1 MSEILQDTTKC
12 IRTSTRSSGSELA
25 AGLCRSS
32 VSGRLTRPP
41 NTSLQVPAQR
51 HPERQSVKRPWAR
64 SCRCRVHAA
73 AGRPKPLKERAR
85 GIPNDKKPPHRP
97 HQTRARSLHPSPRS
111 SRKALREHNRSSAET
126 FAVAETPGVSFF
138 PGEGGGNTSLA
149 STHARHAARSAAS
162 LTLSNAGAH
171 TPLPRMV
178 RRWEQARRG
187 RGGAGQGRT
196 TYLCIRREKTERGFI
211 TTTLFRSRAR
221 DGCTEPNR
229 TGQSRNRGMRG
240 QRNGGFFFVASVD
253 EGKGVPRWKDKDT
266 RRWEDLMYRVD
277 R

>member
-138 PGEGGGNTSLA
+138 PEEGGGGEHQPSKHPR
-149 STHARHAARSAAS
+149 STRRTQRSIPHS
-162 LTLSNAGAH
+162 VECRCSH
-171 TPLPRMV
+171 TPPPDGPALGTSKKR
-178 RRWEQARRG
+178 AGRG
-187 RGGAGQGRT
+187 RAGQDHVPLHPKR
-196 TYLCIRREKTERGFI
+196 KN
-211 TTTLFRSRAR
+211 RAGVHHHHALPKPSAR
-221 DGCTEPNR
+221 WLYRTEPNR
-229 TGQSRNRGMRG
+229 PEQK
-240 QRNGGFFFVASVD
+240 QRDEGAAQWGFFFRS
-253 EGKGVPRWKDKDT
+253 ECRRGKGSSKMER
-266 RRWEDLMYRVD
+266 
-277 R
+277 

>member
-1 MSEILQDTTKC
+1 MTRNPHTDHTK
-12 IRTSTRSSGSELA
+12 RARVPSTPRPA
-25 AGLCRSS
+25 APGKHCAS
-32 VSGRLTRPP
+32 TID
-41 NTSLQVPAQR
+41 QAQR
-51 HPERQSVKRPWAR
+51 HLQLQRRQAYLFFR
-64 SCRCRVHAA
+64 
-73 AGRPKPLKERAR
+73 GR
-85 GIPNDKKPPHRP
+85 G
-97 HQTRARSLHPSPRS
+97 
-111 SRKALREHNRSSAET
+111 
-126 FAVAETPGVSFF
+126 
-138 PGEGGGNTSLA
+138 GGGNTSIA